1 MDQGK
6 LATRRPRHAT
16 EEEVRYLL
24 QIQGVLSNT
33 TDENE
38 KHILIN
44 NINEELR
51 GSEVSLASNKKTSYV
66 IQSILQNGNRDKL
79 RLFLSYSKDFAVHM
93 FTQTYASHCMQT
105 ALELANTFL
114 SDRLDEPSSALAQR
128 LDGEP
133 LEPLLD
139 LVNLFVENVLPRIV
153 EVCCDVNGSH
163 VLRSLLCVLLGCPNA
178 SAAVKKHIVK
188 GALMKKSNAA
198 MVEAFDEARSAVL
211 FALAELGASEREW
224 LMKNQHGCFIVQM
237 LMNNLP
243 AEQRT
248 KLAHILLDVEDPD
261 AAQKLVKELIVDV
274 NGSRS
279 LEGLVRSAA
288 DDVVNSFFI
297 SWE

>member
-1 MDQGK
+1 
-6 LATRRPRHAT
+6 
-16 EEEVRYLL
+16 
-24 QIQGVLSNT
+24 
-33 TDENE
+33 
-38 KHILIN
+38 
-44 NINEELR
+44 
-51 GSEVSLASNKKTSYV
+51 
-66 IQSILQNGNRDKL
+66 
-79 RLFLSYSKDFAVHM
+79 M

-188 GALMKKSNAA
+188 GALMKKVGLMLGEKGAETQSNAA

-279 LEGLVRSAA
+279 LEGLVRSAS